1 MAAWDRES
9 RYGDLDREEAQ
20 LRKGRVTPG
29 KRSLTHS
36 AGSSFADV
44 PAPGKVPATLGVT
57 DETGGV
63 GAHGVIPRDLVAR
76 SGGDGSGG
84 APDAGVRARVEA
96 TTGADLSDAR
106 VHTGPD
112 SQANAA
118 ALRAK
123 AFTVGSDIH
132 FAAGQ
137 YQPGTAAGGHLLA
150 HELVHTVQQGGAAA
164 GPQLK
169 ATDVSQEGDAAEVE
183 ADHIAGIAM
192 SGASSRVAP
201 VARAAGIS
209 RAPEQ
214 LSGNPAEATNAAGAA
229 TTSHRSVNMGD
240 VVNAPKAGTKTTQIG
255 EKNVKVVRGEASP
268 LHVEPLACPL
278 PDLILQEDNADS
290 PPPGFS
296 HVTEVDGTV
305 AAPQVQQEAAKGLY
319 IGGAPRVDDVQQGGL
334 GDCYMQADLQSIVA
348 RDPGKIPSMMTP
360 DGNGGATVMFWRCQD
375 HKPSLWERIVGGPK
389 RDWIQVAVTVTDQL
403 QVHISNNRV
412 RGAQLRGAPDPK
424 SYDYWAKINGTKA
437 EVHRKDTF
445 EVARW
450 APLMEKAYAR
460 FAQAHGQYGGAH
472 ASNTFGGTTSGYKTI
487 EGGYA
492 LEALY
497 PFYGA
502 AMDDPT
508 AGASWHNTSY
518 PTTGSLV
525 AANANVM
532 DKLILLQGRGSETRA
547 GDTDAPILTVGTSE
561 DGYITRLQQLIPV
574 AQADPDWAKVE
585 APRQVLV
592 ATVLANI
599 NTWTALPAD
608 PPLPAAQPKAT
619 ARTAIGTSCGVAVR
633 PGLDESQGEKDRL
646 AGMRSWAAPIQFAQ
660 GEVAVP
666 APSATGMK
674 NMHSWL
680 KAYQSPPV
688 AIQLDGHSSS
698 EGSDEVN
705 MRVSQQRVDNVET
718 EITKH
723 GPTPPHTISKTAHG
737 EEGATRDASW
747 RKVVLTLTPTGHA
760 TNGLLDPA
768 RSRPIQDAV
777 QLMVNLRNMGT
788 DNSPGQRNIYGGH
801 AYSVVA
807 VNIVTTEG
815 KQVPLASVPA
825 ANRAAL
831 YPLVNPDTSTVT
843 LRNPHHGNEPDR
855 RDNNTPERAGDGKPS
870 GPTADGLFTVTLREF
885 FLNFQTL
892 RAAVMPKT

>member
-9 RYGDLDREEAQ
+9 RYEERDREDEQ

-36 AGSSFADV
+36 AGSSFGDL
-44 PAPGKVPATLGVT
+44 PAPGKVPATLSVT
-57 DETGGV
+57 DEAAGM
-63 GAHGVIPRDLVAR
+63 
-76 SGGDGSGG
+76 

-96 TTGADLSDAR
+96 TTGADLSGAR
-106 VHTGPD
+106 IHTGGD
-112 SQANAA
+112 SQASAA
-118 ALRAK
+118 ALHAK
-123 AFTVGSDIH
+123 AFTVGQDIH

-137 YQPGTAAGGHLLA
+137 YQPTTPAGGHLLA
-150 HELVHTVQQGGAAA
+150 HELVHTAQQQGAAPQA
-164 GPQLK
+164 QLK
-169 ATDVSQEGDAAEVE
+169 SAEVSQEGDAAEVE

-192 SGASSRVAP
+192 SSAGAATRVAP

-209 RAPEQ
+209 RAPES
-214 LSGNPAEATNAAGAA
+214 LTGNPGEKTDPTTGAP
-229 TTSHRSVNMGD
+229 TTSHRSVNLGD
-240 VVNAPKAGTKTTQIG
+240 VVNAPKAGTKTTQVG
-255 EKNVKVVRGEASP
+255 DKNVKVVAAEATP

-278 PDLILQEDNADS
+278 PDLVMQEDTSAT
-290 PPPGFS
+290 PPGGFT

-305 AAPQVQQEAAKGLY
+305 AAPQIHQEAAKGLY
-319 IGGAPRVDDVQQGGL
+319 IGGKPAVDDVQQGGL

-360 DGNGGATVMFWRCQD
+360 DGSGGATVMFWRCQA
-375 HKPSLWERIVGGPK
+375 HAPSLYERIFGGAPK

-472 ASNTFGGTTSGYKTI
+472 ASNASGGTTSGYTTI

-502 AMDDPT
+502 AMDDPK

-532 DKLILLQGRGSETRA
+532 DKLILLQGRGSEARP
-547 GDTDAPILTVGTSE
+547 GDTDSPILTVGTSE

-585 APRQVLV
+585 APRQVMV

-599 NTWTALPAD
+599 TNWSGLPAD
-608 PPLPAAQPKAT
+608 PPLPAAQPKAI

-633 PGLDESQGEKDRL
+633 PGIDESQGEKDRL
-646 AGMRSWAAPIQFAQ
+646 AGMRSWAAPSQFGQ

-737 EEGATRDASW
+737 EEGATRDPSW
-747 RKVVLTLTPTGHA
+747 RKVVLTLTPTGHK
-760 TNGLLDPA
+760 TNSLLDPA

-777 QLMVNLRNMGT
+777 QLMINLRNMGT

-801 AYSVVA
+801 AYSVVS
-807 VNIVTTEG
+807 VNIVSTTG
-815 KQVPLASVPA
+815 VNVALNAVPA

-831 YPLVNPDTSTVT
+831 YPLVDPDKSTVQ

-870 GPTADGLFTVTLREF
+870 GPTSDGLFTVTLREF